1 MDNKAL
7 RYFVTTV
14 QFGSITSAAA
24 HMHVAQPAV
33 SRQIRKLETDLGVRL
48 LNRTAQGVSLTGP
61 GEHLLAR
68 GESMLLLIDKI
79 RTEVQNWGSEP
90 SGPVSVALMP
100 AVGSLVAPDLI
111 CAVRAH
117 YPKVELRISEGLS
130 AFISDGVLRGEFD
143 LGLFHADEQMP
154 SLSIEPLLTEPM
166 FLIGPGGDVLGRN
179 GTAVRRAISLKQLAD
194 YPLLLPSQPNALR
207 RMIEQLAKEQG
218 IKLDIRENIDS
229 TSIIKRLVAA
239 GLGYTVQCY
248 SYVHEE
254 VMRGDLS
261 IRPLKVGEL
270 SRDWSLTSLADYPM
284 MPAVSVVADII
295 GEIASGLAKTHRWR
309 PPSN

>member
-61 GEHLLAR
+61 GEHLLER
-68 GESMLLLIDKI
+68 GESMLLFIDKI
-79 RTEVQNWGSEP
+79 RTEVQNWGHEP

-100 AVGSLVAPDLI
+100 AVGSLVAPELVR
-111 CAVRAH
+111 AVRARH
-117 YPKVELRISEGLS
+117 PKVELQISEGLS

-154 SLSIEPLLTEPM
+154 LLSIKPLLTEPM
-166 FLIGPGGDVLGRN
+166 FLIGPGRN
-179 GTAVRRAISLKQLAD
+179 NAAVRRAISLKQLAD

-207 RMIEQLAKEQG
+207 RMINLMAEDQG
-218 IKLDIRENIDS
+218 ITLDIRENIDS
-229 TSIIKRLVAA
+229 TSIIKRLVTA

-254 VMRGDLS
+254 VVRGDLS
-261 IRPLKVGEL
+261 IRALKSGEL
-270 SRDWSLTSLADYPM
+270 SRDWSLISLREYPM

-295 GEIASGLAKTHRWR
+295 GEISSGLAKTHHWR

>member
-14 QFGSITSAAA
+14 QFGSITRAAA

-61 GEHLLAR
+61 GEHLMAR
-68 GESMLLLIDKI
+68 GESMMNFIEKI

-111 CAVRAH
+111 GAVRARH
-117 YPKVELRISEGLS
+117 PKVELQLSEGLS
-130 AFISDGVLRGEFD
+130 AFISDGVLRGQFD
-143 LGLFHADEQMP
+143 LGLFHAAEKVP
-154 SLSIEPLLTEPM
+154 SLSIDPLLSEPM
-166 FLIGPGGDVLGRN
+166 FLIGPGNDSV
-179 GTAVRRAISLKQLAD
+179 AARRAISLKQLAD

-207 RMIEQLAKEQG
+207 RMIDELAADQG
-218 IKLDIRENIDS
+218 IVLDIRENIDS

-254 VMRGDLS
+254 VVRGDLS

-270 SRDWSLTSLADYPM
+270 SRDWSLACLVDYPM
-284 MPAVSVVADII
+284 MPAVSVVAGII
-295 GEIASGLAKTHRWR
+295 SEIASGLAKTHRWH
-309 PPSN
+309 PPTN